1 MKNGWEAC
9 LREGGGEGSYVFLDQ
24 EYNKITDSGFS
35 GNFSFAKKRKPSS
48 LSNSYSRQA
57 NRRIYTTQGALAE
70 NAADTVNKPVRTAV
84 FRKYAAPVKASLE
97 LSLLVMLACVAT
109 LPWRAGLLFV
119 LATLLGMSYSA
130 PILPGKRSPRS
141 LPYSKGIFCAV
152 ISTIVTILVPAVT
165 VGASA
170 AQTTA
175 LVAHTATRG
184 LAYEILQDLGDID
197 GDKEDGM
204 RTLPVVL
211 GMIGSCAVVSTL
223 ATVCGAAA
231 LAVNAPGLLVVPA
244 VFFALIVLL
253 SLTDTEC
260 YKKVSFQVLS
270 SIPLLV
276 LVSLLLSAY

>member
-1 MKNGWEAC
+1 
-9 LREGGGEGSYVFLDQ
+9 
-24 EYNKITDSGFS
+24 
-35 GNFSFAKKRKPSS
+35 
-48 LSNSYSRQA
+48 
-57 NRRIYTTQGALAE
+57 
-70 NAADTVNKPVRTAV
+70 
-84 FRKYAAPVKASLE
+84 
-97 LSLLVMLACVAT
+97 MLACVAT

-197 GDKEDGM
+197 GDKEDGT

-244 VFFALIVLL
+244 VFFALIVL